1 MDIFLEIIAGII
13 LLPSFFWGLSMILDF
28 MGLAGIGIFTAF
40 SLVWDKKEKLNF
52 KEGLAIGLGY
62 MVIALLIGGLFLW
75 LIGLRAME
83 SSTFYHIIKSSYEF
97 LGLGLLILAFIRQK
111 VKFALG
117 FMSSMFGIPILLELL
132 IRYYN

>member
-13 LLPSFFWGLSMILDF
+13 LLPSFFWGLSMILQF
-28 MGLAGIGIFTAF
+28 MGFAGMGIFTAF

-97 LGLGLLILAFIRQK
+97 LGLGLLILAFIRRK

-117 FMSSMFGIPILLELL
+117 FMISMFGIPILLELL

>member
-1 MDIFLEIIAGII
+1 MDIFWGIIFGII

-40 SLVWDKKEKLNF
+40 SLVCDKKEKLNF

-97 LGLGLLILAFIRQK
+97 LG
-111 VKFALG
+111 
-117 FMSSMFGIPILLELL
+117 
-132 IRYYN
+132 

>member
-13 LLPSFFWGLSMILDF
+13 LLPSFFWGLSMILQF
-28 MGLAGIGIFTAF
+28 MGFAGMGIFTAF

-97 LGLGLLILAFIRQK
+97 LGLGLLILAFIRRK

-117 FMSSMFGIPILLELL
+117 FMSQVQNLV
-132 IRYYN
+132 